1 MAVATAGTFGDDSAG
16 VGGLRIRVPEDGMAD
31 RALDIYLNDH
41 LAGATMGQDL
51 ADRLAS
57 RTEGTPFGS
66 EMATIA
72 REITED
78 KETLENLMEAVGTT
92 RNPVKQGLAWI
103 SEKASRLPLSGAGSG
118 DSDMGTFLSLET
130 LSLGVEGK
138 IGLWQA
144 LDEVADRYPAFADT
158 DFGSLTERGQ
168 RQRAALERERMEYGS
183 RVLREDED
191 A

>member
-1 MAVATAGTFGDDSAG
+1 
-16 VGGLRIRVPEDGMAD
+16 MAD

-41 LAGATMGQDL
+41 LAGATMGQDM

-57 RTEGTPFGS
+57 RTEGTPFGP

-72 REITED
+72 SEITED
-78 KETLENLMEAVGTT
+78 KETLEKLMEAVGTS

-118 DSDMGTFLSLET
+118 GSELGTFLSLET

-138 IGLWQA
+138 ISLWRV
-144 LDEVADRYPAFADT
+144 LDEVASRYPALTDT
-158 DFGSLTERGQ
+158 DFASLIARGQ
-168 RQRAALERERMEYGS
+168 RQRAALERERMSYGA
-183 RVLREDED
+183 RALEGDVQ

>member
-1 MAVATAGTFGDDSAG
+1 
-16 VGGLRIRVPEDGMAD
+16 MAD
-31 RALDIYLNDH
+31 RSLDVYLNDH

-57 RTEGTPFGS
+57 RTEGTPFGP

-72 REITED
+72 SEIAED
-78 KETLENLMEAVGTT
+78 KETLEKLMEAVGTS

-118 DSDMGTFLSLET
+118 DSDLGTFLSLET

-138 IGLWQA
+138 ISLWRV
-144 LDEVADRYPAFADT
+144 LDEVASRYPALTET
-158 DFGSLTERGQ
+158 DFASLITRGQ
-168 RQRAALERERMEYGS
+168 RQRAALERERMSYGS
-183 RVLREDED
+183 RALEADVP